1 MKKMTKV
8 LMGAGAIAMSAMA
21 MNAQAADGKALYTEK
36 NCHTCHGADG
46 KAPIMPLYPKLAG
59 QNKDYMVAQMKDIK
73 SGARSNGM
81 SMAMKAMVANVTDE
95 EFEAIAAYLAGVQ

>member
-46 KAPIMPLYPKLAG
+46 KTPIMPLYPKLAG

-81 SMAMKAMVANVTDE
+81 SMAMKAMVANVSDE

>member
-1 MKKMTKV
+1 MTKV